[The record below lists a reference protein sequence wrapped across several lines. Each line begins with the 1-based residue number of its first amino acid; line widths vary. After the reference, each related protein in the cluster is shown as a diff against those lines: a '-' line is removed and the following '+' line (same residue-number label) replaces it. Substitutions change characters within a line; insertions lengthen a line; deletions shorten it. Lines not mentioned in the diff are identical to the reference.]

1 MKTVGDVLTLSAE
14 FLKERKVEKPRLV
27 AEELLSHI
35 LKLPRIEL
43 YMQFERPLQEDELE
57 KYRDYIKRRAKGE
70 PWQYIVG
77 EVDFFGAH
85 ITVTPDVLIPRQE
98 TEILASLI
106 AERELD
112 TEMNVWDVCCGSG
125 CLGISLKKRFPKWN
139 VTLSDISPKALAVA
153 QKNSAINNVDVA
165 FLEGDLLKPFEGKK
179 ADLIICNPPYISEKD
194 FLSLDP
200 GVKNFEPK
208 RALTSGPTGFE
219 LYERL
224 AHDYPKY
231 LKSNGKLYFEIG
243 AGMGDSLKK
252 LFPTGQILPDW
263 AGHDRFFLMTRF

>member
-14 FLKERKVEKPRLV
+14 FLKEKRIDKPRLV

-77 EVDFFGAH
+77 EVDFFGAR
-85 ITVTPDVLIPRQE
+85 ITLTPDVLIPRQE

-112 TEMNVWDVCCGSG
+112 TEIDVWDVCCGSG
-125 CLGISLKKRFPKWN
+125 CLGISLKKRFPNWN
-139 VTLSDISPKALAVA
+139 VTLSDISPQALAVA
-153 QKNSAINNVDVA
+153 QKNSTINNVDVT
-165 FLEGDLLKPFEGKK
+165 LIEGDLFKPFEGKK
-179 ADLIICNPPYISEKD
+179 AGIIICNPPYISEKD

-200 GVKNFEPK
+200 SVKNFEPK
-208 RALTSGPTGFE
+208 IALTSGPTGFE

-224 AHDYPKY
+224 AQEYPKY

-243 AGMGDSLKK
+243 TGMGAGLKK
-252 LFPTGQILPDW
+252 LFPTGHTLPDW
-263 AGHDRFFLMTRF
+263 AGHDRFFFLNLF